1 MEIKEELANQ
11 VDVIDSNRLT
21 NEQTIKSVTHENIDV
36 LQPQIIH
43 QVYEEFIDDEQNAL
57 KQQSNNSLQNKIGLS
72 ESQYGNL
79 VRENIKSRIPYL
91 EDETQEI
98 GDIEESHKSL
108 LNSMTNEPETDFK
121 QKQQE
126 LDSHRM
132 RNDNSRGGAIS
143 AIEPIAQGTQGS
155 QPHTE
160 MEDQHNYFSL
170 NDVQDKKI
178 IPSKIPTPKDIYNL

>member
-79 VRENIKSRIPYL
+79 VRENIQSRIPYL

-121 QKQQE
+121 Q
-126 LDSHRM
+126 
-132 RNDNSRGGAIS
+132 
-143 AIEPIAQGTQGS
+143 
-155 QPHTE
+155 
-160 MEDQHNYFSL
+160 
-170 NDVQDKKI
+170 
-178 IPSKIPTPKDIYNL
+178 